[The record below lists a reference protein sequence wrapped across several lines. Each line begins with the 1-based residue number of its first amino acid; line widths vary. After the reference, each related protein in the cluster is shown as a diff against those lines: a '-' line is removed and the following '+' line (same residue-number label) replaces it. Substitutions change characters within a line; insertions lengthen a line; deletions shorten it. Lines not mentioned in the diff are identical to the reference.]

1 MGPSPLPKQNDI
13 IYGTELMKEESAQ
26 PYLENVTAAI
36 NAPSKMVAASQFSK
50 RYARFVTEPA
60 FTALTMDE
68 KMLDLSPENTVLYTD
83 FSQDSWKPEFH
94 LLESTGQKKSTYQE
108 KRAILTEQVFA
119 GHLTPVWKLFSHISH
134 LPMPI
139 LWENTAVRVFS
150 LYEKK
155 IRNSASFAEI
165 ERLEQDL
172 YYLVYEA
179 PGELF
184 GERNNPFR
192 LFHQK
197 LQKTQEG
204 EWIRERRT
212 CCFNYAVN
220 DCGNYCA
227 ACPKKP

>member
-1 MGPSPLPKQNDI
+1 MEPSPLPMQNEI
-13 IYGTELMKEESAQ
+13 IYGTELMKEEIAES
-26 PYLENVTAAI
+26 YLGNVMTMI

-60 FTALTMDE
+60 FKALTIDE
-68 KMLDLSPENTVLYTD
+68 KMLDLSPENSVLHTD
-83 FSQDSWKPEFH
+83 FSKDKWTPEFRM
-94 LLESTGQKKSTYQE
+94 LETAGRGRGTHQE
-108 KRAILTEQVFA
+108 KRAMLTEQVFA
-119 GHLTPVWKLFSHISH
+119 GHLQPVWKLFSHISR

-155 IRNSASFAEI
+155 LRKSASFPEVKQ
-165 ERLEQDL
+165 LEQDL

-197 LQKTQEG
+197 LQNNKEG
-204 EWIRERRT
+204 ELIRERRT